1 MSPTLTRTLR
11 FAPVLLVACACL
23 AALGSFQ
30 ARTSSDDEEGE
41 QPRTIRRDMRRT
53 LGSGL
58 PARPPLALPAMPVEG
73 ALSPRLPLTKNGV
86 PYEFYFTRMAYSGVG
101 WRGYASWSIDYP
113 KADRQ
118 FMTGIQRLINR
129 LDAYA
134 HENPILL
141 TDPQLHRYPFLYAVE
156 VGFMSLSEEE
166 VVALRRYL
174 DAGGFLVIDDFW
186 GTRELRN
193 LVAEMRRVLP
203 DRSIVD
209 VPQDHPVFHCFY
221 DVNKIVQVPNLQKGQ
236 EMALGIPGATTWE
249 KGGQVPK
256 VKGVFDDSG
265 RLMVAINWNSDLG
278 DAWEWAENALYP
290 LEYST
295 YAYQMG
301 VNYIVYAM
309 TH

>member
-1 MSPTLTRTLR
+1 MSPSVTRTLR
-11 FAPVLLVACACL
+11 FAPALLMAGVCL
-23 AALGSFQ
+23 ATVGSFVS
-30 ARTSSDDEEGE
+30 RSVDEDDSVDE
-41 QPRTIRRDMRRT
+41 RRRT
-53 LGSGL
+53 RSSMNRAFGVPS
-58 PARPPLALPAMPVEG
+58 RPPLALPAMPIEG
-73 ALSPRLPLTKNGV
+73 ALSPRLPMTKDGV

-118 FMTGIQRLINR
+118 FMTGIQRLIDR
-129 LDAYA
+129 LDAYG

-166 VVALRRYL
+166 VLALRRYL

-186 GTRELRN
+186 GARELRN
-193 LVAEMRRVLP
+193 LVKEMRRVLP

-209 VPQDHPVFHCFY
+209 VPIDHPVFHCFY
-221 DVNKIVQVPNLQKGQ
+221 DVNEIVQVPNLQKGQ
-236 EMALGIPGATTWE
+236 EMALGIPGATTSE
-249 KGGQVPK
+249 KGGYEPK
-256 VKGVFDDSG
+256 VKGVFDDDG